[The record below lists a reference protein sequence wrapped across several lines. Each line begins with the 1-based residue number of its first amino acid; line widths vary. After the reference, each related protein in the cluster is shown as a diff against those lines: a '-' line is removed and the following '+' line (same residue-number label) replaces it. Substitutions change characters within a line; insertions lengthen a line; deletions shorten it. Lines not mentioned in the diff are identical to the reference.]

1 MSSKHNK
8 KQKEPDSKIG
18 ICQYHLCKKKTKVYR
33 CKYCSEYFCK
43 EHLQPKLPGMPRF
56 NSTKPEDRL
65 FMEEWRKP
73 GGHPC
78 IPYSEIWRAEQERKE
93 EEYRRA
99 LDKLLRSKPLRT
111 THEPEVIS
119 RERVIKRDIPLTE
132 KLENYWYWNKRKIAK
147 IIVILLLFV
156 GMGWFFYNSLQS
168 AQVPSRLF
176 NLPFFDINHLNCS
189 DGTLY
194 NHCSK
199 EKPYYC
205 LNGTLVKKASICG
218 CPAGYKINGDDCEKI
233 WRCSDG
239 TIYGECSQN
248 RPFYCLNGTLVER
261 ASLCGCPP
269 NEIPKGDICISK
281 FEVRPKNISL
291 KYVLRGETGFI
302 QFTVY
307 GGVNDYLR
315 ELPRSI
321 TYYEGEPEP
330 TTKDF
335 VMKYLN
341 DEIQTKYLKPLAEK
355 IKKITSNKDDQAR
368 ITISLVQHIPYDL
381 EGYRTA
387 NLEGRYPYEVV
398 YDNKGVCGEKSQLLA
413 FLLRELGF
421 GVVLFNF
428 EIENHMAVGIKCP
441 TKYSYKN
448 TGYCF
453 IETTEPTIITDYQ
466 EEYVGVG
473 KLSSTPEIIYIS
485 EGASFDTV
493 AEEYEDAQEWI
504 KINEISKSSGGYLD
518 EYHYNRW
525 LYLVNKYGIEI
536 DEE

>member
-1 MSSKHNK
+1 MGSRQK
-8 KQKEPDSKIG
+8 KKLKEPDSKIG
-18 ICQYHLCKKKTKVYR
+18 ICEYHLCKKKTKVFR
-33 CKYCSEYFCK
+33 CKYCGKYFCK
-43 EHLQPKLPGMPRF
+43 EHLQAKPPGMPRF
-56 NSTKPEDRL
+56 NSAKPEDRL
-65 FMEEWRKP
+65 FMEEWHKP

-78 IPYSEIWRAEQERKE
+78 IPYLEVWKTEQKRKE
-93 EEYRRA
+93 ENYRQA
-99 LDKLLRSKPLRT
+99 LDKFLRSKPLE
-111 THEPEVIS
+111 THHEQEVIPK
-119 RERVIKRDIPLTE
+119 EEQIKSNVSLPE
-132 KLENYWYWNKRKIAK
+132 KIENSGYRNKMK
-147 IIVILLLFV
+147 IIKITAILLLFISLV
-156 GMGWFFYNSLQS
+156 WFLYNSFQS
-168 AQVPSRLF
+168 TETQFSFTNMLF
-176 NLPFFDINHLNCS
+176 FSTSHLNCS

-218 CPAGYKINGDDCEKI
+218 CPAGYKIDGDDCEMI
-233 WRCSDG
+233 QRCSDG

-248 RPFYCLNGTLVER
+248 KPFYCLNGTLIKR

-269 NEIPKGDICISK
+269 NEIPKGDTCISK

-291 KYVLRGETGFI
+291 EYVLRGKTGFI

-307 GGVNDYLR
+307 GGVKDYLS

-321 TYYEGEPEP
+321 IYYEGEPEP

-341 DEIQTKYLKPLAEK
+341 NEIQMKYLKPLVEK
-355 IKKITSNKDDQAR
+355 IKRITPNKEDQAR
-368 ITISLVQHIPYDL
+368 IAVSLVQHIPYDWA
-381 EGYRTA
+381 GYMIA
-387 NLEGRYPYEVV
+387 NLEGRYPYEVI

-428 EIENHMAVGIKCP
+428 EIENHIAVGIKCP

-453 IETTEPTIITDYQ
+453 IETTEPTIITDSQ

-473 KLSSTPEIIYIS
+473 RLLSTPEIIYVS
-485 EGASFDTV
+485 DGASFDTV
-493 AEEYEDAQEWI
+493 AEEYEDAKEWI

-518 EYHYNRW
+518 EYHYNKW
-525 LYLVNKYGIEI
+525 LHLVNKYGIEV
-536 DEE
+536 DGE